1 MPRLRRL
8 VSASALF
15 RSATARILKEQ
26 LCEMGRRG
34 WQRGLFD
41 GSSGNLSA
49 RLGDSYLCTPTG
61 VSKGFMRPE
70 MIVLVDAAGTQVDGA
85 APWRRTSEILA
96 HLAVYRA
103 APLAAAVIH
112 AHPPHATAYAVAE
125 QVPPGG
131 LLTEAE
137 LVLGSI
143 ALAPYATPGDPRLGE
158 ALTPLAAE
166 HRAILLARHG
176 ALCWGTST
184 EDAYLRMESLETCCQ
199 TLAVAA
205 QLPGRRRP
213 ISAAQQAELT
223 ALRQRL
229 NSSGAESTS
238 R

>member
-1 MPRLRRL
+1 MPRRPE
-8 VSASALF
+8 SISALF
-15 RSATARILKEQ
+15 RSAAARILKNQ

-49 RLGDSYLCTPTG
+49 RLGEHFLCTPTG

-70 MIVLVDAAGTQVDGA
+70 MIVLVDAAGTQVAGA

-103 APLAAAVIH
+103 APRAAAVIH
-112 AHPPHATAYAVAE
+112 AHPPHATAFAVAE
-125 QVPPGG
+125 QVPPEG

-137 LVLGSI
+137 LVLGPV

-158 ALTPLAAE
+158 SLAPLAAS

-176 ALCWGTST
+176 ALCWGASA
-184 EDAYLRMESLETCCQ
+184 EEAHLRMESLETCCE
-199 TLAVAA
+199 TLALAA

-213 ISAAQQAELT
+213 LSRTQLAALH
-223 ALRQRL
+223 ALRRQLEDGPPPAGPR
-229 NSSGAESTS
+229 
-238 R
+238 